1 MAGQGELLRR
11 NCGGFGDSAEAAIG
25 WEKAVC
31 VAVYLLATLCRTR
44 MGSVQRNAVADG

>member
-31 VAVYLLATLCRTR
+31 VAAYLLATLCRTR

>member
-11 NCGGFGDSAEAAIG
+11 NCGDSAEAAIG